1 MRTNF
6 SWLIG
11 SATVTC
17 AAAGS
22 VVATL
27 WLLGLGPTTTKA
39 LIRSGELRS
48 IKIGRARRVP
58 DDALREYVRRL
69 DREQNG
75 VDVAQ
80 LSA

>member
-1 MRTNF
+1 MSRI
-6 SWLIG
+6 LYQ
-11 SATVTC
+11 AKE
-17 AAAGS
+17 AAE
-22 VVATL
+22 
-27 WLLGLGPTTTKA
+27 LLGLGPTTTKA